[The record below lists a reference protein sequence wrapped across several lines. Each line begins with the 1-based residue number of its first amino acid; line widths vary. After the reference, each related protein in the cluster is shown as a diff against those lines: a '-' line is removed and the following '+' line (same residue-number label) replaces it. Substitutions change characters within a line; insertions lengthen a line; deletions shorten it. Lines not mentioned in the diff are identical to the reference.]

1 METKSITYKLT
12 ITIPKKT
19 EKTDDSKKIEKVV

>member
-12 ITIPKKT
+12 ITITT
-19 EKTDDSKKIEKVV
+19 EKTDNSKKIEKVV

>member
-12 ITIPKKT
+12 IKITKKA
-19 EKTDDSKKIEKVV
+19 EKTDNSKKIEKVV